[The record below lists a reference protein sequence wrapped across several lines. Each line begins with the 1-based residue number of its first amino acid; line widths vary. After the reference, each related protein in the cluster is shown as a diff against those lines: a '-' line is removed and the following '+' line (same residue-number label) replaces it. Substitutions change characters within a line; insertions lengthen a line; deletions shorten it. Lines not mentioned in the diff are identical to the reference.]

1 MGRGLSQQQRAILA
15 LARAFNAATR
25 DGVPAMQGFTYH
37 VLPGD
42 TFPVQPDR
50 VAVAELAW
58 APVVPDYHDNFGL
71 WVLHGFR
78 STSGEWWHADHWLT
92 HTTCRK
98 RRTSMARAVT
108 GLLERGM
115 LCHAM
120 NPWFV
125 LHYMAMD
132 KVVAG
137 YGAGTT
143 TQFGCVEF
151 DHKNMALDSEHPLRT
166 FWYHGWES
174 WPAYWLTPAG
184 HDVAAT
190 VVCEFDAAGLV
201 EAFHKSRDVYRSG
214 VGRHGWWDHATP
226 EAAEAA
232 AQRRAAMIARF
243 NNTPLRRWATGEPH
257 TTPAAATP

>member
-15 LARAFNAATR
+15 LARAFNSANR
-25 DGVPAMQGFTYH
+25 GGPPAMQEFTYH
-37 VLPGD
+37 VQPGD
-42 TFPVQPDR
+42 VFPCKPDR
-50 VAVAELAW
+50 IAIAEVAW
-58 APVVPDYHDNFGL
+58 AVELPDYHDNFGL

-78 STSGEWWHADHWLT
+78 SVSGTWWHADHWRT
-92 HTTCRK
+92 STTCRK
-98 RRTSMARAVT
+98 HRTSMARAVD

-120 NPWFV
+120 PPWFA
-125 LHYMAMD
+125 LIYMATD
-132 KVVAG
+132 HVLAG
-137 YGAGTT
+137 YGAGKPDS
-143 TQFGCVEF
+143 FGMGTW
-151 DHKNMALDSEHPLRT
+151 DLDPANMVLDKEHPLRA
-166 FWYHGWES
+166 FWYHGHDS

-201 EAFHKSRDVYRSG
+201 EAYHAARDVWRSG

-232 AQRRAAMIARF
+232 AQRRAAMIGRL
-243 NNTPLRRWATGEPH
+243 NNTPLRRWARGE
-257 TTPAAATP
+257 AATT